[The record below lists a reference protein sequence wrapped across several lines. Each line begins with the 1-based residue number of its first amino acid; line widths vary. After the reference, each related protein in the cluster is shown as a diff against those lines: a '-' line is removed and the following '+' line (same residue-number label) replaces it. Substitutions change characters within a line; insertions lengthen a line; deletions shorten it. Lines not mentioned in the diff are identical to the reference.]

1 MKLPRIV
8 ENAFMAALNG
18 AAVLAIVMLIA
29 WLLWLIFHY
38 PEEWFMVIA
47 SVSFG
52 LGFIAAFVILAIV
65 QSIPDED
72 D

>member
-1 MKLPRIV
+1 MERTGQEMKLPRIV
-8 ENAFMAALNG
+8 QNALMAALNG

-29 WLLWLIFHY
+29 WLLW
-38 PEEWFMVIA
+38 
-47 SVSFG
+47 
-52 LGFIAAFVILAIV
+52 FVVLAVV